1 MQPIAKND
9 LCIGHIISLLQY
21 SFPEES
27 DLFFMI
33 LHRIKMSE
41 TFTYPIFMHHI
52 VHIEF
57 LEEFSN
63 FMVDNT
69 NTVTLDIGKEH
80 MPLKNRIYWSF
91 FVLQLYSATLVEV
104 CFLVGTQ
111 IVRSLMPKSL
121 LNKTFVNKVKPV
133 FGIHGKNQTPKR
145 L

>member
-41 TFTYPIFMHHI
+41 TFTYPIFTNHI

-63 FMVDNT
+63 LMVDNT
-69 NTVTLDIGKEH
+69 NNVTLDIGKKF
-80 MPLKNRIYWSF
+80 MPLK
-91 FVLQLYSATLVEV
+91 
-104 CFLVGTQ
+104 
-111 IVRSLMPKSL
+111 
-121 LNKTFVNKVKPV
+121 
-133 FGIHGKNQTPKR
+133 KR
-145 L
+145 TSSQ

>member
-1 MQPIAKND
+1 MLFQSIILPFFTAYATRLLIYGLKEKVMQPIAKND

-80 MPLKNRIYWSF
+80 TYALRK
-91 FVLQLYSATLVEV
+91 
-104 CFLVGTQ
+104 
-111 IVRSLMPKSL
+111 
-121 LNKTFVNKVKPV
+121 
-133 FGIHGKNQTPKR
+133 
-145 L
+145 